1 MKFSKIFLLFTIIML
16 IAGCDSEITEN
27 PETARNTVPQTE
39 SNTSIQNGTPN
50 KSAERLNYTEDTLR
64 LLSGDLS
71 VSTVDTLEEKENNSN
86 IKGET
91 STPTTPELIDPSLL
105 SSYSTQI
112 LTTDENRYN
121 NIKIVADKLNGFIL
135 ESGKGFSFNDELGP
149 YGKDDGFLEA
159 KILLSNGEESTGY
172 GGGVCQLSTTLYNA
186 VKDLENIEITEHH
199 NHSTPV
205 AYAPKNQDATVSL
218 QSGLNFKFINNYDH
232 PIRFETMHT
241 PNKLTVKVFKC
252 PIGDVR

>member
-1 MKFSKIFLLFTIIML
+1 MKFLKMFFLFIIIML
-16 IAGCDSEITEN
+16 MTGCDSEITDNSEN
-27 PETARNTVPQTE
+27 ARNMFPNTEQNTTVKND
-39 SNTSIQNGTPN
+39 SQNQ
-50 KSAERLNYTEDTLR
+50 SVERLTYTEDTLR

-71 VSTVDTLEEKENNSN
+71 VSPKENENEN
-86 IKGET
+86 T
-91 STPTTPELIDPSLL
+91 STPAHAVDPSLL
-105 SSYSTQI
+105 SSYSTKI
-112 LTTDENRYN
+112 LTNDENRYN

-135 ESGKGFSFNDELGP
+135 APGTGFSFNDELGP

-186 VKDLENIEITEHH
+186 VKDLEDIEITEHH

-218 QSGLNFKFINNYDH
+218 QSGLDFKFINNYDY
-232 PIRFETMHT
+232 PLRFETSHD
-241 PNKLTVKVFKC
+241 PNNLTVK
-252 PIGDVR
+252 IYRNN

>member
-1 MKFSKIFLLFTIIML
+1 MKFLKMFFLFIIIML
-16 IAGCDSEITEN
+16 MTGCDSEITDNSEN
-27 PETARNTVPQTE
+27 ARNMFPNTEQNTTVKND
-39 SNTSIQNGTPN
+39 SQNQ
-50 KSAERLNYTEDTLR
+50 SAERLTYTEDTLR

-71 VSTVDTLEEKENNSN
+71 VSPKENENEN
-86 IKGET
+86 T
-91 STPTTPELIDPSLL
+91 STPAHAVDPSLL
-105 SSYSTQI
+105 SSYSTKI
-112 LTTDENRYN
+112 LTNDENRYN

-135 ESGKGFSFNDELGP
+135 APGIGFSFNDELGP

-186 VKDLENIEITEHH
+186 IKDLEDIEITEHH

-218 QSGLNFKFINNYDH
+218 QSGLDFKFINNYDY
-232 PIRFETMHT
+232 PLRFETSHD
-241 PNKLTVKVFKC
+241 PNNLTVK
-252 PIGDVR
+252 IYRNN

>member
-1 MKFSKIFLLFTIIML
+1 MKFFKIFLLFAIIIL
-16 IAGCDSEITEN
+16 ISGCDSESIEN
-27 PETARNTVPQTE
+27 SEIAENTLPKVEQDETIQYAPQ
-39 SNTSIQNGTPN
+39 NQ
-50 KSAERLNYTEDTLR
+50 SAERLTYTEDTLR

-71 VSTVDTLEEKENNSN
+71 VATKENENE
-86 IKGET
+86 IT
-91 STPTTPELIDPSLL
+91 LTPAPVDPSLL

-112 LTTDENRYN
+112 LTTDKNRYN
-121 NIKIVADKLNGFIL
+121 NIKIVSDKLNGFIL
-135 ESGKGFSFNDELGP
+135 EPGVGFSFNDELGP

-186 VKDLENIEITEHH
+186 IKDLEDIEITEHH

-218 QSGLNFKFINNYDH
+218 QSGLDFKFINNYDY
-232 PIRFETMHT
+232 PLRFETSHD
-241 PNKLTVKVFKC
+241 PNNLTVK
-252 PIGDVR
+252 IYRNN

>member
-1 MKFSKIFLLFTIIML
+1 MKFLKMFFLFIIIML
-16 IAGCDSEITEN
+16 ITGCDSEN
-27 PETARNTVPQTE
+27 ARNMFPNTEQNTTVKND
-39 SNTSIQNGTPN
+39 SQNQ
-50 KSAERLNYTEDTLR
+50 SVERLTYTEDTLR

-71 VSTVDTLEEKENNSN
+71 VSPKENENEN
-86 IKGET
+86 T
-91 STPTTPELIDPSLL
+91 STPAHAVDPSLL
-105 SSYSTQI
+105 SSYSTKI
-112 LTTDENRYN
+112 LTNDENRYN

-135 ESGKGFSFNDELGP
+135 APGTGFSFNDELGP

-186 VKDLENIEITEHH
+186 VKDLEDIEITEHH

-218 QSGLNFKFINNYDH
+218 QSGLDFKFINNYDY
-232 PIRFETMHT
+232 PIRFETTHN
-241 PNKLTVKVFKC
+241 PNNLTVK
-252 PIGDVR
+252 IYRNN

>member
-1 MKFSKIFLLFTIIML
+1 MKFLKMFFLFIIIML
-16 IAGCDSEITEN
+16 MTGCDSEITDNSEN
-27 PETARNTVPQTE
+27 ARNMFPNTEQNTTVKND
-39 SNTSIQNGTPN
+39 SQNQ
-50 KSAERLNYTEDTLR
+50 SAERLTYTEDTLR

-71 VSTVDTLEEKENNSN
+71 VSPKENENEN
-86 IKGET
+86 T
-91 STPTTPELIDPSLL
+91 STPAHAVDPSLL
-105 SSYSTQI
+105 SSYSTKI
-112 LTTDENRYN
+112 LTNDENRYN

-135 ESGKGFSFNDELGP
+135 PPGIGFSFNDELGP

-186 VKDLENIEITEHH
+186 IKDLEDIEITEHH

-218 QSGLNFKFINNYDH
+218 QSGLDFKFINNYDY
-232 PIRFETMHT
+232 PLRFETSHD
-241 PNKLTVKVFKC
+241 PNNLTVK
-252 PIGDVR
+252 IYRNN

>member
-1 MKFSKIFLLFTIIML
+1 MKFFKIFLLFAIIIL
-16 IAGCDSEITEN
+16 ISGCDSESIEN
-27 PETARNTVPQTE
+27 SEIAENTLPKVEQDETIQYAPQ
-39 SNTSIQNGTPN
+39 NQ
-50 KSAERLNYTEDTLR
+50 SAERLTYTEDTLR

-71 VSTVDTLEEKENNSN
+71 VSPKENENEN
-86 IKGET
+86 T
-91 STPTTPELIDPSLL
+91 STPAHAVDPSLL
-105 SSYSTQI
+105 SSYSTKI
-112 LTTDENRYN
+112 LTNDENRYN

-135 ESGKGFSFNDELGP
+135 APGTGFSFNDELGP

-186 VKDLENIEITEHH
+186 IKDLEDIEITEHH

-218 QSGLNFKFINNYDH
+218 QSGLDFKFINNYDY
-232 PIRFETMHT
+232 PIRFETEHT
-241 PNKLTVKVFKC
+241 PKKLTVKIYKS
-252 PIGDVR
+252 DVWGRP